1 MGIPMA
7 RDSGGKGQI
16 GPDVKASGPSSR
28 PVSAEPDDVV
38 EVVFE
43 PILTNLD
50 RVLFQL
56 ALIAIQERCQ
66 GR

>member
-7 RDSGGKGQI
+7 WDSKGKGDI
-16 GPDVKASGPSSR
+16 VPDARAPAPSSR
-28 PVSAEPDDVV
+28 PGPIDPDDVV

-43 PILTNLD
+43 PIVPNLD